1 MWPRDITSESTA
13 VTEHPANQI
22 SCRVE
27 VMPSSM
33 PNIKMFG
40 PSSHTGNKMF
50 VPVLLGGRGS
60 TQEMPGTL
68 RLDALMTPL

>member
-1 MWPRDITSESTA
+1 
-13 VTEHPANQI
+13 
-22 SCRVE
+22 
-27 VMPSSM
+27 M

-40 PSSHTGNKMF
+40 PSSHTANKMF
-50 VPVLLGGRGS
+50 GPVLLGGRGS